1 MKVAGKMGALLFE
14 YLAWCFYL
22 GLLQMAANSL
32 WGPGQP
38 ASIWLLG
45 GLALLCRW
53 MIEVNG
59 TKDSPGSADTAI
71 LVTDRHEP
79 SKK

>member
-1 MKVAGKMGALLFE
+1 MKLAGKIGAMLFE
-14 YLAWCFYL
+14 YLAWCFYM
-22 GLLQMAANSL
+22 GLLQMAAVSL

-45 GLALLCRW
+45 GLAMLCRW

-59 TKDSPGSADTAI
+59 IKAPPDNADAAI
-71 LVTDRHEP
+71 LVNESHE
-79 SKK
+79 SSTK